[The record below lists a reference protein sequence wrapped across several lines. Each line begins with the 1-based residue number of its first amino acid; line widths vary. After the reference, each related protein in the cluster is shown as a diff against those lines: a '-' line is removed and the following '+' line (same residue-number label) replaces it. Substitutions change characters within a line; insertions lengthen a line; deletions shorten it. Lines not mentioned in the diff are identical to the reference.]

1 MGKLK
6 DLSKLDEGQ
15 TVMARRLRQSSCGLF
30 SGCSGHLLSK
40 VVQGGNSS
48 GHPRLTHAQTC
59 SLFTEKD
66 GLRGLNQQ
74 TVAQIGA
81 PLNAKRGT
89 STILSRWS

>member
-15 TVMARRLRQSSCGLF
+15 TVMARQLRQSSCGLF

-48 GHPRLTHAQTC
+48 GHPRLNHAQTC
-59 SLFTEKD
+59 SS
-66 GLRGLNQQ
+66 Q
-74 TVAQIGA
+74 
-81 PLNAKRGT
+81 KRT
-89 STILSRWS
+89 DRVV

>member
-59 SLFTEKD
+59 SS
-66 GLRGLNQQ
+66 Q
-74 TVAQIGA
+74 
-81 PLNAKRGT
+81 KRT
-89 STILSRWS
+89 DRVV